1 MSNFSDYI
9 KEENNRV
16 EEKIDKAKKQ
26 NYEEMI
32 NKYSSYSKN
41 DLMSEFIKIT
51 LDKKKKGE
59 LTSGELNNLKTTI
72 LPFLN
77 SEQKEN
83 LDKILQ
89 MVENV

>member
-16 EEKIDKAKKQ
+16 EEKVSVTEKQ
-26 NYEEMI
+26 NLEEMI

-41 DLMSEFIKIT
+41 DLMSEFLKMT
-51 LDKKKKGE
+51 LEKKKKGE
-59 LTSGELNNLKTTI
+59 LSSSEINNLKSTI
-72 LPFLN
+72 VPFLN

>member
-9 KEENNRV
+9 KEENNRF
-16 EEKIDKAKKQ
+16 EEKVSVTEKQ
-26 NYEEMI
+26 NLEDLI

-41 DLMSEFIKIT
+41 DLMSEFLKMT
-51 LDKKKKGE
+51 LEKKKKGE
-59 LTSGELNNLKTTI
+59 LSSSEINNLKSTI
-72 LPFLN
+72 VPFLN

>member
-16 EEKIDKAKKQ
+16 EEKIDKTKKQ

-51 LDKKKKGE
+51 LEKKKKGE
-59 LTSGELNNLKTTI
+59 LSISELNNLKSTI

>member
-16 EEKIDKAKKQ
+16 EEKIDKTKKQ

-51 LDKKKKGE
+51 LEKKKKGE

>member
-16 EEKIDKAKKQ
+16 EEKVSVTEKENLEDL
-26 NYEEMI
+26 I

-41 DLMSEFIKIT
+41 DLMSEFLKMT
-51 LDKKKKGE
+51 LEKKKKGE
-59 LTSGELNNLKTTI
+59 LSSSEINNLKSTI
-72 LPFLN
+72 VPFLN